1 MIKKFVFAKNVELI
15 SIAKEGTLI
24 ADLKEEA
31 LKKILISNIITKRF
45 KENDKKT
52 IVEKIKNIKFKKN
65 VSENKDI
72 NKNKL

>member
-1 MIKKFVFAKNVELI
+1 MPANGWCLSEETGKI

-45 KENDKKT
+45 KESDKKN
-52 IVEKIKNIKFKKN
+52 IVEKVKSINLKKD
-65 VSENKDI
+65 K
-72 NKNKL
+72 KK